1 VHLLIYRFNRGSLI
15 NVGFLL
21 TESAFDYIAIHDVDL
36 IPENENITY
45 AFPQLGP
52 YHVSSPELHPKY
64 HYEKFLGGILLITRE
79 HFRLVSMLT
88 GIFECVFLYIFVVF
102 RLTLFFYSNFHVR
115 LTMTSGYVQECCM
128 YSAKSHGVHSA

>member
-1 VHLLIYRFNRGSLI
+1 MHLLIYRFNRGSLI

-79 HFRLVSMLT
+79 HFHLVSMLT
-88 GIFECVFLYIFVVF
+88 GIFECVFYISSWCFALHYF
-102 RLTLFFYSNFHVR
+102 SILTS
-115 LTMTSGYVQECCM
+115 MSG
-128 YSAKSHGVHSA
+128 